1 MPCTRS
7 AAVAAAVA
15 ACCSALLA
23 GCGGSDTGYDF
34 DAICRTAEAP
44 ASTPAELNAIRD
56 AITKAA
62 PKTPGDKAE
71 DDDLA
76 RLKAGITL
84 GTEAGNAAAPYSI
97 PSRLQPTDLPKAP
110 DTTAVVAAQKSLKEA
125 CD

>member
-1 MPCTRS
+1 MPYVRT
-7 AAVAAAVA
+7 AVVLA

-34 DAICRTAEAP
+34 DAICDTADAP
-44 ASTPAELNAIRD
+44 ARTPAELNAIRD

-76 RLKAGITL
+76 KLKAGITL
-84 GTEAGNAAAPYSI
+84 GTEASNAAALYAI
-97 PSRLQPTDLPKAP
+97 PKRLQPTDLPKAP
-110 DTTAVVAAQKSLKEA
+110 DTKAVREAQKALAEA